1 MLANID
7 AVLVNIDA
15 VLAII
20 DAVLAIIDEVQANTG
35 IYATCHL
42 CSAGEHEYAVID
54 SSTRLP

>member
-20 DAVLAIIDEVQANTG
+20 DEVLANTG

-42 CSAGEHEYAVID
+42 CSAGEQ
-54 SSTRLP
+54 SRR